1 MIEIKKSFFNK
12 YLLPGFVFQSVI
24 IGGGYG
30 TGRELIE
37 YFLKFGPIGGL
48 LGMLLVTTIVWSVFL
63 ALTFEFARLF
73 RTFDY
78 RTFFKKLL
86 GPLWH
91 GFDIIYIFYL
101 IIVLAVLGSASG
113 ILLRDNF
120 GVPYFVGVIIML
132 ISVGYLT
139 FMGTK
144 IIEKFLSVWSFVLYF
159 VYALLLIF
167 TLIKFGPTIKGSL
180 SSSGIEPGWAISGF
194 KYAFYNLANV
204 VGVLF
209 CLKHLE
215 TRKEAVSAG
224 LLAGVIGIIPAL
236 LLYVSVLGYYPEIIS
251 KELPSVYAFQSLGIP
266 LLFVAF
272 QIVLYGTLIET
283 GTALIHAVNERVHS
297 AFSVRKKVMPR
308 FYRPII
314 ASIFLLM
321 AFAISSFGLINLISK
336 GYGAVSWG
344 FLLVYILPM
353 ATIGV
358 YMIFKNK
365 KKNESEVME

>member
-1 MIEIKKSFFNK
+1 MSIFKKSFFNK

-30 TGRELIE
+30 TGRELVE

-48 LGMLLVTTIVWSVFL
+48 LGMLLVTTLVWSVFL
-63 ALTFEFARLF
+63 ALTFEFTRLF
-73 RTFDY
+73 RTYDY
-78 RTFFKKLL
+78 RTLFQKLL
-86 GPLWH
+86 GPFWP
-91 GFDIIYIFYL
+91 GFDVIYVFYL

-144 IIEKFLSVWSFVLYF
+144 IIEKFLSIWSFILYF

-167 TLIKFGPTIKGSL
+167 TLVKFGPTIKGAL

-236 LLYVSVLGYYPEIIS
+236 LLYVSVLGYYPDILS

-266 LLFVAF
+266 LFFVTF
-272 QIVLYGTLIET
+272 QVVLYGTLIET
-283 GTALIHAVNERVHS
+283 GTALIHAVNERIQSTQKARNKELSRVL
-297 AFSVRKKVMPR
+297 
-308 FYRPII
+308 RPVI
-314 ASIFLLM
+314 AAVFLLI
-321 AFAISSFGLINLISK
+321 ALGVSSFGLVNLIAK
-336 GYGAVSWG
+336 GYSAVSWG
-344 FLLVYILPM
+344 FLLVYIIPI

-358 YMIFKNK
+358 YKIISHEMKLKGTSKN
-365 KKNESEVME
+365 